1 MSALCHLTWLALQGS
16 SWIAVFIGALRLC
29 RRIQPSEYE
38 ILLRVLLPLWCIVA
52 GSTLYFYGMEAFIAF
67 YGANPYEGFAFV
79 KDGKEVSQDS
89 YFVVLSLPAA
99 ALACLLPFLL
109 IAQRLRSN
117 FTSALGV
124 SLISWALLVIVPAFS

>member
-1 MSALCHLTWLALQGS
+1 
-16 SWIAVFIGALRLC
+16 
-29 RRIQPSEYE
+29 
-38 ILLRVLLPLWCIVA
+38 
-52 GSTLYFYGMEAFIAF
+52 MEAFIAF